1 MSDFERAFE
10 LMDHLDEAIA
20 ERVEPTA
27 HGDLIVD
34 TTRFLVYDRNFLRV
48 RNAGDASAAEL
59 AAEAEEAQGRFR
71 EIRHRR
77 VNLRGAEVSSRLE
90 PGFVELGWRPE
101 RFVVMALRRR
111 ADHGAD
117 VDVQEVD
124 ASELAETW
132 VEAGRS
138 FGGSDELVAQMARH
152 HRGVGETIPTRYFA
166 VRAGDRIAAYCE
178 LYSWERIGQVES
190 VVTLAEFRRRGFA
203 RAIVL
208 RAVAESL
215 AVGNELTFLV
225 ADADD
230 WPKELYEKLG
240 FETIGRYSRFLR
252 PA

>member
-1 MSDFERAFE
+1 MNEFERAFA
-10 LMDHLDEAIA
+10 LMDHLDDAIA

-34 TTRFLVYDRNFLRV
+34 TKRFLVYDRNFLRV
-48 RNAGDASAAEL
+48 RDPGDATAAEL
-59 AAEAEEAQGRFR
+59 AAEAEEAQGRFP

-77 VNLRGAEVSSRLE
+77 VNLRGADVSSRLE

-101 RFVVMALRRR
+101 RFVLMALRSSSDRS
-111 ADHGAD
+111 ADMD
-117 VDVQEVD
+117 VEEVD
-124 ASELAETW
+124 PSELTETW

-138 FGGSDELVAQMARH
+138 FGGSDELIAQMARH
-152 HRGVGETIPTRYFA
+152 HRGLGETIPTRYFA
-166 VRAGDRIAAYCE
+166 ARTDERIAAYCE
-178 LYSWERIGQVES
+178 LYSWEAIGQVEN
-190 VVTLAEFRRRGFA
+190 VVTLPQFRRRGFA

-215 AVGNELTFLV
+215 EMEHELTFLV

-230 WPKELYEKLG
+230 WPKELYANLG

-252 PA
+252 QT